1 MIESRCLGRT
11 PSTMTVREL
20 ARLRILYEHLA
31 RAERWISEV
40 ASGADNIQGT
50 GEQVL
55 VYCYAHTLRGE
66 AVIPVL
72 TYADVLCGSLPTS
85 GTTESTSLVL
95 PPPLSDLRGCRL
107 FRELH
112 EDQLNGNW
120 DWLLDIDRIR
130 VELSASRWET
140 SWS

>member
-50 GEQVL
+50 RERVV
-55 VYCYAHTLRGE
+55 VYCYAHTLRDE
-66 AVIPVL
+66 AAIAVL
-72 TYADVLCGSLPTS
+72 TYANVLCDNSPAS
-85 GTTESTSLVL
+85 GTTESASLVL

-112 EDQLNGNW
+112 EVQLNGNW
-120 DWLLDIDRIR
+120 DRLLDIDRIR
-130 VELSASRWET
+130 VELSASCWET

>member
-1 MIESRCLGRT
+1 
-11 PSTMTVREL
+11 MTVREL

-40 ASGADNIQGT
+40 ASGGDNMHGT
-50 GEQVL
+50 GERVF
-55 VYCYAHTLRGE
+55 VYCYAHRLRDE
-66 AVIPVL
+66 AAIPVL
-72 TYADVLCGSLPTS
+72 TCANVLFDDLPAS
-85 GTTESTSLVL
+85 GTTKSAPPVL

-112 EDQLNGNW
+112 EVQLNGNW
-120 DWLLDIDRIR
+120 DRLLDIDRIR
-130 VELSASRWET
+130 VELSASCWET

>member
-11 PSTMTVREL
+11 PSAMTVREL
-20 ARLRILYEHLA
+20 ARVRILYEHLA

-40 ASGADNIQGT
+40 ASGADNITGT
-50 GEQVL
+50 GEPAFVR
-55 VYCYAHTLRGE
+55 CYAHTLRDE

-72 TYADVLCGSLPTS
+72 TCADVLCGNSPAS
-85 GTTESTSLVL
+85 GTTENTSLVL

-112 EDQLNGNW
+112 EDRLNGNW
-120 DWLLDIDRIR
+120 DRLLDIDRIR
-130 VELSASRWET
+130 VELSASCWET